1 MRTLTP
7 RATGCL
13 PAPPVPHS
21 PPETHSVGGTVGSML
36 ILRGLVPLV
45 GGNPVVHEPG
55 GRHTIPGSWVE
66 AAGSSPGH
74 RAQGPPALL
83 VGRARLGSPPLPSL
97 SLLHLF
103 GLSSILSQI
112 PKVTFAKYQ
121 VAGNSLTVQ

>member
-1 MRTLTP
+1 M
-7 RATGCL
+7 
-13 PAPPVPHS
+13 
-21 PPETHSVGGTVGSML
+21 
-36 ILRGLVPLV
+36 
-45 GGNPVVHEPG
+45 VHEPG

-74 RAQGPPALL
+74 RAPGPPALL
-83 VGRARLGSPPLPSL
+83 VGRARLGSPPLPSPH
-97 SLLHLF
+97 SLYYTFF